1 MQIVIVTGLS
11 GAGKSTALRALED
24 IEFTCVDNIPV
35 PLVSQMVDHL
45 AHEGDRD
52 KLAIAIDA
60 RQRRALTA
68 WQQTIAKLR
77 SSGHRLEV
85 MFLDASDQV
94 LLRRFSE
101 TRRRHPLSGD
111 DVLDGIRRDRELM
124 AEMRQGAAVV
134 DTSQL
139 NTHQL
144 KAIIQDRYGGTGK
157 LAVTFVSVL
166 IWNSRRLPEP
176 PMAALPRDREPAAA
190 ASAGAVAAQ
199 RRLDSLASAALAA
212 GSAASLP
219 NAGVATQPA
228 DTMRVATTA
237 APAAPAAPPASG
249 TSPTLTTAAAPDNAP
264 PPPAATVPA
273 PSDAVLTAQSRFDS
287 LADSLEHGL
296 HNYHDRRVD
305 FEQKR
310 LSCTELAYGYRAAD
324 EALVSLA
331 QVARDTR
338 ALDQPRRARYNQ
350 LSAGMDTVNND
361 FDASKC
367 KRI

>member
-35 PLVSQMVDHL
+35 PLVTQMVDHL

-68 WQQTIAKLR
+68 WQHTIAKLR

-124 AEMRQGAAVV
+124 AEMRQGAAIV

-157 LAVTFVSVL
+157 LAVTFVSFGFKHGLPLEFNLVFDVRFLPNPYFEPALTHLDGRDPEVSKFVL
-166 IWNSRRLPEP
+166 GPDGSEIVRQMEGLLRFALPQFQKEGKLYVTVCVGCTGGRHRSVAVVEELRRRL
-176 PMAALPRDREPAAA
+176 AGDWDILVRHRDVERGE
-190 ASAGAVAAQ
+190 
-199 RRLDSLASAALAA
+199 
-212 GSAASLP
+212 
-219 NAGVATQPA
+219 
-228 DTMRVATTA
+228 
-237 APAAPAAPPASG
+237 
-249 TSPTLTTAAAPDNAP
+249 
-264 PPPAATVPA
+264 
-273 PSDAVLTAQSRFDS
+273 
-287 LADSLEHGL
+287 
-296 HNYHDRRVD
+296 
-305 FEQKR
+305 
-310 LSCTELAYGYRAAD
+310 
-324 EALVSLA
+324 
-331 QVARDTR
+331 
-338 ALDQPRRARYNQ
+338 
-350 LSAGMDTVNND
+350 
-361 FDASKC
+361 
-367 KRI
+367 

>member
-35 PLVSQMVDHL
+35 PLVTQMVEHL

-60 RQRRALTA
+60 RQRRSLAA
-68 WQQTIAKLR
+68 WQQTIRSLR

-85 MFLDASDQV
+85 MFLDASDEV

-157 LAVTFVSVL
+157 LAVTIVSFGFKHGLPLEFNLVFDVRFLPNPYFEPALTHLDGRDPDVARFVFGPDGSELVRQVEGLLRFALPQFQKEGKLYVTVCVGCTGGRHRSVAVVEEL
-166 IWNSRRLPEP
+166 RRRLAGEWDV
-176 PMAALPRDREPAAA
+176 LVRHRDVERGE
-190 ASAGAVAAQ
+190 
-199 RRLDSLASAALAA
+199 
-212 GSAASLP
+212 
-219 NAGVATQPA
+219 
-228 DTMRVATTA
+228 
-237 APAAPAAPPASG
+237 
-249 TSPTLTTAAAPDNAP
+249 
-264 PPPAATVPA
+264 
-273 PSDAVLTAQSRFDS
+273 
-287 LADSLEHGL
+287 
-296 HNYHDRRVD
+296 
-305 FEQKR
+305 
-310 LSCTELAYGYRAAD
+310 
-324 EALVSLA
+324 
-331 QVARDTR
+331 
-338 ALDQPRRARYNQ
+338 
-350 LSAGMDTVNND
+350 
-361 FDASKC
+361 
-367 KRI
+367 